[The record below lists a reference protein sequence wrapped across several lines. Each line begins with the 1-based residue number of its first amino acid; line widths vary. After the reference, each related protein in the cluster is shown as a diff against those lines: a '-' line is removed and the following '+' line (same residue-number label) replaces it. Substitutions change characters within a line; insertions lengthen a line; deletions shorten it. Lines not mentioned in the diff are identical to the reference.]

1 MVTTWELLLITYKHM
16 LLQKPREDK
25 ELAII
30 LHATMC
36 LRGACAHLTVRV
48 CVVQRRHHVFH
59 VLIIVL
65 LVPVGLNA
73 CHIT

>member
-1 MVTTWELLLITYKHM
+1 M

-30 LHATMC
+30 LYATMC
-36 LRGACAHLTVRV
+36 LRWACVCLTVQLR
-48 CVVQRRHHVFH
+48 VVQRRHHVYH

-65 LVPVGLNA
+65 LVPVGLDA